1 VRPNSNLNDS
11 ELLKQLKTAPAPL
24 SAAEVADLLGS
35 MRHKVIPLLRGL
47 AASGQIE
54 VVDGDAGIPRFI
66 FKQKPGGSSE
76 QFTDNVVNHPAT
88 MRRKEDKTAAKPTAK
103 AETQQPKTRAKK
115 ASTAANTTGTLP
127 SIESKAGAAVSKTTP
142 TAPKAEAPAPV
153 TSPPVPSA
161 EVSTANLA
169 DREKILVT
177 LKKSPMGR
185 EAILRQFGAMGDL
198 LQDMIQSGEVSSD
211 HIIDDHV
218 FDLTDKGNQ
227 EAEAIIAK
235 LAKVA
240 KVAEEPAVAP
250 VAPVAAVV
258 SPAVVEAP
266 APVASAPVVAAP
278 AVEPVVE
285 APAVT
290 PAPIAKK
297 AEKVEEA
304 PKAPE
309 SPPSASMDNPI
320 MKQLAELVEK
330 LVAERFTEVTKE
342 LEQGKQDRQ
351 KLVAVAAGIHKA
363 TAALQLGIDA
373 LNEVAKIISE

>member
-1 VRPNSNLNDS
+1 MRPNSNLNDS
-11 ELLKQLKTAPAPL
+11 ELLKQIKTASAPL
-24 SAAEVADLLGS
+24 SAAEVADLVGS

-47 AASGQIE
+47 AASGHIE

-66 FKQKPGGSSE
+66 FKQKPGGSHE

-88 MRRKEDKTAAKPTAK
+88 MRRKEDKAASKPTAK
-103 AETQQPKTRAKK
+103 AEAQQSKARAKK

-127 SIESKAGAAVSKTTP
+127 SIESKAGAGASKTTS
-142 TAPKAEAPAPV
+142 TTPKAEAPAPV
-153 TSPPVPSA
+153 TSAPVSSTQ
-161 EVSTANLA
+161 VSTANLA

-235 LAKVA
+235 LAKAVE
-240 KVAEEPAVAP
+240 VAEEPSVAP
-250 VAPVAAVV
+250 VVTVAA
-258 SPAVVEAP
+258 PAVVEAP

-290 PAPIAKK
+290 PAPVAKK

-309 SPPSASMDNPI
+309 SSLSASMDNPI

-363 TAALQLGIDA
+363 TAALQQGVDA